1 MKYIK
6 MPRVKFN
13 VSTSVPLLASNFAL
27 LGLFCVAVPVA
38 FGFLLKLAMFQTRDK
53 TVRLWKYPWCIR
65 IFELSVKVKN
75 TRISETVIVIQNTA
89 LVINHVQLTFMLSLH
104 TLPRSFAVVLL
115 TQFSLRLEHDKLTT
129 EGRSLTFSGLVVY

>member
-38 FGFLLKLAMFQTRDK
+38 FGFLLKLAMFKTRDK
-53 TVRLWKYPWCIR
+53 PVRL
-65 IFELSVKVKN
+65 
-75 TRISETVIVIQNTA
+75 
-89 LVINHVQLTFMLSLH
+89 
-104 TLPRSFAVVLL
+104 
-115 TQFSLRLEHDKLTT
+115 
-129 EGRSLTFSGLVVY
+129 